1 MDIPILILL
10 AGGKSSR
17 MGSPKGLLDYQG
29 TPWILE
35 QVKRYGH
42 IENPKVYIGLG
53 YDFQKYFDSIPW
65 LKNAI
70 DNFYNYNG
78 VEVKVVMNN
87 QPEYGAFS
95 TLQTVLRE
103 IEEHSTVMIQPI
115 DVPLANIESLT
126 AIINENNSIV
136 IASYKAKNG
145 HPVKLKPVFWNTLL
159 MVNTSSNTARLDT
172 QIKQVKTSSITYVS
186 IADNAVYQN
195 INTLKKWNDYLT
207 SIK

>member
-1 MDIPILILL
+1 MDSPILVLL

-35 QVKRYGH
+35 QVKRYSH
-42 IENPKVYIGLG
+42 IQNPKVYIGLG

-95 TLQTVLRE
+95 TLQTVLGE
-103 IEEHSTVMIQPI
+103 IEEHLTVMIQPI

-126 AIINENNSIV
+126 AIVNENNSIV
-136 IASYKAKNG
+136 IARCKTKNG

-159 MVNTSSNTARLDT
+159 MVDTSSNNARLDT
-172 QIKQVKTSSITYVS
+172 QIKQIKTSSITYVS
-186 IADNAVYQN
+186 ITDNAVYQN
-195 INTLKKWNDYLT
+195 INTLKKWNDYLA